1 MSLYPF
7 AGAHAVQSAAFA
19 FEWPQPLTDSEFAE
33 VVALHEKLKGSLPQM
48 SQNKAL
54 TIELGSGTP
63 VTAQSI
69 GNVMFSRS
77 SHGAGGAPSRV
88 LEISRDK
95 CVGQINEYTR
105 WEHVWKE
112 VFGWFEVVAP
122 VLVRNHPVRNIGLQ
136 YNDVFHWRASP
147 ESLNLRQVFKENSP
161 YLPPH
166 IFCLKD
172 LWHSQHGYF
181 VYRDEPMTH
190 KLLENV
196 NVNLLDELGQRSILI
211 STVHKAELSTL
222 LFKSDEL
229 LESLSKVI
237 PDLHLRN
244 KEVLGGLL
252 AKDVVEMIN
261 LFGKKVSK

>member
-19 FEWPQPLTDSEFAE
+19 FEWAQPLTDSEFAE
-33 VVALHEKLKGSLPQM
+33 VVALHERLKGSLPTL

-63 VTAQSI
+63 VTAQGL
-69 GNVMFSRS
+69 GNVVFSRPP
-77 SHGAGGAPSRV
+77 HGSGGAPSRI

-105 WEHVWKE
+105 WEHVWRE
-112 VFGWFEVVAP
+112 VLRWFEVVAP
-122 VLVRNHPVRNIGLQ
+122 VLVRNHPVRIIGLQ

-147 ESLNLRQVFKENSP
+147 ESLDLRHVFKEGSP
-161 YLPPH
+161 YLPPNV
-166 IFCLKD
+166 FGLKD
-172 LWHSQHGYF
+172 LWHSHHGYF
-181 VYRDEPMTH
+181 VHRDAPMTH

-211 STVHKAELSTL
+211 STVHKAEFPTL
-222 LFKSDEL
+222 LFKSEEL
-229 LESLSKVI
+229 LESLRTVI

-244 KEVLGGLL
+244 KEVLGDLL
-252 AKDVVEMIN
+252 AKDVVKIIN
-261 LFGKKVSK
+261 LFGEEVSI